1 MANRFRNKL
10 LGIRLNEKEWN
21 FVKAKIQK
29 SGLSQREYLL
39 QALSKKPIVVK
50 PYGHE
55 IVSEIKAI
63 GRNINQIA
71 KKVNSYEIADCTN
84 QLEAISEQ
92 LGKVMEQWQ

>member
-10 LGIRLNEKEWN
+10 LGIRLTEKEWA
-21 FVKAKIQK
+21 FIKAKIEK

-39 QALSKKPIVVK
+39 QALSKKPIIVK

-55 IVSEIKAI
+55 IASEIKAI

-71 KKVNSYEIADCTN
+71 KKVNSREIADYTT